1 VNTSKY
7 DQETRK
13 NIKSGQRTLAYRE
26 LQRRVAEERTQLEA
40 KLKARGE
47 AIERLKQRLIDVGIT
62 TDEVAK
68 LAA

>member
-1 VNTSKY
+1 MNTSKY
-7 DQETRK
+7 DQEIRK
-13 NIKSGQRTLAYRE
+13 NIKRGQRTLAYRE

-47 AIERLKQRLIDVGIT
+47 AIERLKQRLIAAGFAA
-62 TDEVAK
+62 DEVAK